1 MMCNSTFSTTTKCAF
16 PIFILNYFSF
26 RSLVAFF
33 FQFSLRES
41 IEKYYRT
48 VDAYTN
54 SSAARE
60 KDAFEMIG
68 KLIGFAVTFIARKY
82 LHQVVNNYRILII

>member
-1 MMCNSTFSTTTKCAF
+1 MHFLSLYSIISRFA
-16 PIFILNYFSF
+16 
-26 RSLVAFF
+26 RSLLF

-82 LHQVVNNYRILII
+82 LHQVINNYRILII